1 MSLEKALVAKEV
13 LSDLDTSKDA
23 MSPIK
28 TIKKEPIESE
38 EIIEYDFAN
47 KDDETVSLQVK
58 MKNNM
63 VRNMLDTY
71 VQIEFIV
78 PTTRLLPP

>member
-63 VRNMLDTY
+63 VSNMRDTY
-71 VQIEFIV
+71 LQIEFNPISHG
-78 PTTRLLPP
+78 R